1 MVLSEQLQDCVV
13 NSVFGE
19 VSVFQRVTSIGQS
32 KSHAISAEHLN
43 GVLQDQEVTLAL
55 GHLFFVSQQVPVGTD
70 RLGPV
75 LLGEDGNVVVD
86 PEDQVVRNQV
96 LARCS
101 QVNGVPVSELLLQ
114 LSQGLGRNVTDSRA
128 IAEDVLE
135 ELSTIR

>member
-1 MVLSEQLQDCVV
+1 MVLSEQLQDSVV
-13 NSVFGE
+13 NSVFRE
-19 VSVFQRVTSIGQS
+19 VGVFQRVTSIGQS

-43 GVLQDQEVTLAL
+43 GVVQDQEVTLAL
-55 GHLFFVSQQVPVGTD
+55 GHLLFVSQQVTVGTD

-96 LARCS
+96 LARCA

-114 LSQGLGRNVTDSRA
+114 LGQSVSGDVTNSRTV
-128 IAEDVLE
+128 AEDVLE
-135 ELSTIR
+135 ELTTKY